1 MIKKIST
8 LSAALLLSLTLFAQT
23 WTGGVKGTVVNRA
36 GYVPPC
42 VVLYM
47 IAFKRVKSDSP
58 LTGNH

>member
-1 MIKKIST
+1 MT
-8 LSAALLLSLTLFAQT
+8 LS
-23 WTGGVKGTVVNRA
+23 
-36 GYVPPC
+36 YVPAIYILNGILGVNGLVWVQPIADVLSIGLS

>member
-1 MIKKIST
+1 MILI
-8 LSAALLLSLTLFAQT
+8 
-23 WTGGVKGTVVNRA
+23 
-36 GYVPPC
+36 YVPAIYILNGILGVNGLVWAQPIADVLSIGLS

>member
-1 MIKKIST
+1 MT
-8 LSAALLLSLTLFAQT
+8 LI
-23 WTGGVKGTVVNRA
+23 
-36 GYVPPC
+36 YVPAIYILNGILGVNGLVWAQQIADVLSIGLS

>member
-1 MIKKIST
+1 MT
-8 LSAALLLSLTLFAQT
+8 LI
-23 WTGGVKGTVVNRA
+23 
-36 GYVPPC
+36 YVPAIYILNGILGVNGLVLAQPIADVLSIGLS